1 MFVRISLIKSLFCH
15 VPGTYETAVCKK
27 EELWKY
33 SEETKAKYGK
43 QKRKGFAEGLKELE
57 ENPNIGLEASGD
69 APPPSLDASAL
80 DSTAGGDATLDNTAD
95 MTANQSTVSQVG
107 IISFQHHPRGKVVP
121 LEPVLPL

>member
-1 MFVRISLIKSLFCH
+1 M
-15 VPGTYETAVCKK
+15 CKK

-57 ENPNIGLEASGD
+57 ENPNIGLEAGGD
-69 APPPSLDASAL
+69 APPPPLDASAL

-95 MTANQSTVSQVG
+95 VTADQSTVSQVG
-107 IISFQHHPRGKVVP
+107 SNVTPTSQLR
-121 LEPVLPL
+121 